1 MELHPAFPRS
11 AATACFL
18 VTVLMCLLSTH
29 AVVVV
34 LQNFPS
40 LISRRCIYLPGITI
54 VRQNSE
60 RRKAIATVAICGCDQ
75 CGSPR
80 CSLYFSQPS
89 PGPQEDD
96 GERFDVEQT
105 MLCIMR
111 TWCS

>member
-29 AVVVV
+29 AVVCGVAKFTFTPFTSMHI
-34 LQNFPS
+34 LAGNHD
-40 LISRRCIYLPGITI
+40 RA
-54 VRQNSE
+54 SE
-60 RRKAIATVAICGCDQ
+60 CRKAIATVTICGCDQ